1 MAIVTL
7 TADNFQEE
15 AVSTD
20 DLVLIDFWAVWCGP
34 CRMLSP
40 VVDEIA
46 EETSVGIKVCK
57 VNVDEEQELAAKFN
71 VMSIPTLVVLKKGE
85 VVASSVGVQP
95 KAAILRMLDGAKA

>member
-1 MAIVTL
+1 
-7 TADNFQEE
+7 
-15 AVSTD
+15 
-20 DLVLIDFWAVWCGP
+20 
-34 CRMLSP
+34 
-40 VVDEIA
+40 
-46 EETSVGIKVCK
+46 VGIKVCK